1 MAELGLPF
9 AADTRGV
16 LPQGYSLCNGF
27 IGFTVADISMKLSVL
42 TVPENLLDDMLQVA
56 VAEFDEVYTVGKFS
70 VNTHNVQAKVA

>member
-16 LPQGYSLCNGF
+16 PPQGYSLCNGF
-27 IGFTVADISMKLSVL
+27 IGFTVADYFDELSVL

-70 VNTHNVQAKVA
+70 VNTQNVQPKVA